1 MVPWA
6 PLGMQPSL
14 MVPEGS
20 IKLVHQGSRLNT
32 RDQVASSIKRG
43 KNVVHMSKNDPAD
56 LTLKTHEQHVDL
68 DIGELRNFGTSRL
81 VLHNSFKK
89 IIPCKEICHQR
100 AVVSFCE
107 VGQIRLER
115 YLC

>member
-20 IKLVHQGSRLNT
+20 IKPVHQESRLNT

-43 KNVVHMSKNDPAD
+43 KNVVRMSKNDPAD

-68 DIGELRNFGTSRL
+68 DIGELRYFGNSRL
-81 VLHNSFKK
+81 VL
-89 IIPCKEICHQR
+89 
-100 AVVSFCE
+100 
-107 VGQIRLER
+107 
-115 YLC
+115 

>member
-20 IKLVHQGSRLNT
+20 IKLVHQESRLNT

-43 KNVVHMSKNDPAD
+43 KNVVRMSKNDPAD
-56 LTLKTHEQHVDL
+56 LTLRLRRGQTYYEQHVDL
-68 DIGELRNFGTSRL
+68 DIGKLRYFGNSRL
-81 VLHNSFKK
+81 VLYVPDWLLLLTGDYP
-89 IIPCKEICHQR
+89 IE
-100 AVVSFCE
+100 
-107 VGQIRLER
+107 
-115 YLC
+115 

>member
-20 IKLVHQGSRLNT
+20 IKLVHQESRLNT

-43 KNVVHMSKNDPAD
+43 KNVVRMSKNDPAD
-56 LTLKTHEQHVDL
+56 LTLKTHEQDVYRQTS
-68 DIGELRNFGTSRL
+68 ILRKF
-81 VLHNSFKK
+81 
-89 IIPCKEICHQR
+89 
-100 AVVSFCE
+100 E
-107 VGQIRLER
+107 VGTFLSTILPR
-115 YLC
+115 

>member
-20 IKLVHQGSRLNT
+20 IRPVHQESRLNT

-43 KNVVHMSKNDPAD
+43 KNVVRMSKNDLAD
-56 LTLKTHEQHVDL
+56 LTLETSKRTDVDL
-68 DIGELRNFGTSRL
+68 DIGKL
-81 VLHNSFKK
+81 
-89 IIPCKEICHQR
+89 
-100 AVVSFCE
+100 
-107 VGQIRLER
+107 
-115 YLC
+115 

>member
-20 IKLVHQGSRLNT
+20 IKPVHQESRLNT

-43 KNVVHMSKNDPAD
+43 KNVVRMSKNDPAD
-56 LTLKTHEQHVDL
+56 LR
-68 DIGELRNFGTSRL
+68 ELHGGQTY
-81 VLHNSFKK
+81 SF
-89 IIPCKEICHQR
+89 
-100 AVVSFCE
+100 SE
-107 VGQIRLER
+107 VNILGISL
-115 YLC
+115 YFI

>member
-20 IKLVHQGSRLNT
+20 IKPVHQESRLNT

-43 KNVVHMSKNDPAD
+43 KNVVRMSKNDPAD

-68 DIGELRNFGTSRL
+68 DIGELRYFGNSRL
-81 VLHNSFKK
+81 VLHNTIKQYTGVCGRKK
-89 IIPCKEICHQR
+89 
-100 AVVSFCE
+100 VSYINKYQPE
-107 VGQIRLER
+107 
-115 YLC
+115 